1 MGHKSDMKLIVNGKR
16 IDGRDFDETRP
27 IEMQI
32 GIVNRAN
39 GSSMVNF
46 GETHAIAAA
55 YGPRELMPRHMQ
67 EADRGIIRTRYNM
80 APFSVDDRKAPG
92 SDRRSTELSKVIR
105 LALEPVVFVEDFPK
119 ATVDVYIEVLQADGS
134 TRVTGINAASLAM
147 AAAGVPMTDL
157 VTACSAGK
165 IDGKLVLDLNGVEDN
180 FGEAD
185 LGFAMIPAKNVVTLL
200 QMDGALDKEEILT
213 LLKMLKG
220 SCQEIYEK
228 QKKVLKEKYK
238 KALE

>member
-1 MGHKSDMKLIVNGKR
+1 MGHKSDKKLVENGKR
-16 IDGRDFDETRP
+16 TDGRDLDQMRP

-32 GIVNRAN
+32 GVVNRAN
-39 GSSMVNF
+39 GSSLVKF
-46 GETHAIAAA
+46 GDTHAIAAA

-92 SDRRSTELSKVIR
+92 SDRRSTEISKVIR
-105 LALEPVVFVEDFPK
+105 LALQPVVFVQDYPK
-119 ATVDVYIEVLQADGS
+119 ATVDVYIEILQADGS

-157 VTACSAGK
+157 VAACSAGK
-165 IDGKLVLDLNGVEDN
+165 IDGKLVSDLNGVEDN

-185 LGFAMIPAKNVVTLL
+185 MGYAMIPAKNMVTLL
-200 QMDGALDKEEILT
+200 QMDGTLTKEEILT
-213 LLKMLKG
+213 LLNMAKE
-220 SCQEIYEK
+220 SCQKIYEM
-228 QKKVLKEKYK
+228 QKKILKEKYE

>member
-1 MGHKSDMKLIVNGKR
+1 MGHKSDKKLVVNGKR
-16 IDGRDFDETRP
+16 TDGRELNQLRP

-32 GIVNRAN
+32 GLINRAN
-39 GSSMVNF
+39 GSALVKF
-46 GETHAIAAA
+46 GDTHAIAAV

-67 EADRGIIRTRYNM
+67 EAERGIIRTRYNM

-105 LALEPVVFVEDFPK
+105 LALQPVVFVEDFPK
-119 ATVDVYIEVLQADGS
+119 ATVDVYIEILQADGS

-165 IDGKLVLDLNGVEDN
+165 IDGKLVLDLNGMEDN
-180 FGEAD
+180 YGEAD
-185 LGFAMIPAKNVVTLL
+185 MGFAMIAPKNLVTLL
-200 QMDGALDKEEILT
+200 QMDGILTKEEVLK
-213 LLKMLKG
+213 LLKMSKE
-220 SCQEIYEK
+220 SCQDIYK
-228 QKKVLKEKYK
+228 LQMKALKERYE

>member
-1 MGHKSDMKLIVNGKR
+1 MGHKSDMKLIVDGKR
-16 IDGRDFDETRP
+16 VDGRNFDETRP

-46 GETHAIAAA
+46 GGTHAIAAA

-105 LALEPVVFVEDFPK
+105 LSLEPVVFVEDFPK
-119 ATVDVYIEVLQADGS
+119 ATVDVYIEILQADGS

-213 LLKMLKG
+213 LLKMLKE
-220 SCQEIYEK
+220 SCQKIYEK